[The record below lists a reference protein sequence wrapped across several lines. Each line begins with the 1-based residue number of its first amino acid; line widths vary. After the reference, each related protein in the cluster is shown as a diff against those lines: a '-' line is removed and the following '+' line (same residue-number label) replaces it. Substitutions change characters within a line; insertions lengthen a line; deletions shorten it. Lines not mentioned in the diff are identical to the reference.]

1 MIYICADDYG
11 LCDMSSMRIQQ
22 CLDEGALNK
31 VSVFPNFEQVDL
43 QRISKDK
50 SIRISLHL
58 NLVEGKCMADADEI
72 KLIADKNGDFR
83 HTFGGL
89 FKLNLF
95 HRKKLEDQLY
105 KEIRAQV
112 LFWKKIL
119 PKETP
124 FCIDSHQHTHMIPAV
139 FKALVKVL
147 RDEKIHL
154 DYMRIPAEPIL
165 PYIKKP
171 SLYFSYRGINLIKQW
186 LLNFLWVINKRQA
199 QKYKI
204 PTSYFFG
211 ILFSGKMDEKRVNQ
225 ILPEYIRLAEKYN
238 RDIEVLFHPGY
249 LNKDEID
256 LQNKNIVFTEFYT
269 SKNRKTEFDS
279 VMKISERSVL

>member
-154 DYMRIPAEPIL
+154 DYMRIPSEPIL

-211 ILFSGKMDEKRVNQ
+211 ILFSGKMDEKRVNK
-225 ILPEYIRLAEKYN
+225 ILPEYIRLAERRG

-249 LNKDEID
+249 LNKDEMDIR
-256 LQNKNIVFTEFYT
+256 NKNIVFTEFYT

-279 VMKISERSVL
+279 VMKISERSVM

>member
-154 DYMRIPAEPIL
+154 DYMRIPSEPIL

-211 ILFSGKMDEKRVNQ
+211 ILFSGKMDEKRVNK
-225 ILPEYIRLAEKYN
+225 ILPEYIRLAERRG

-249 LNKDEID
+249 LNKDEMDIR
-256 LQNKNIVFTEFYT
+256 NKNIVFAEFYT

-279 VMKISERSVL
+279 VMKISERSVM